1 MENNDYILFMT
12 DYRAKLVTL
21 MGLLYQNPVKYESKI
36 LQTEAMI
43 RVVDIFKQE
52 YLNSI
57 LAPLNE
63 TTFMPEIESRWTRK
77 EHS

>member
-1 MENNDYILFMT
+1 MGMENNDYLLFMT

-21 MGLLYQNPVKYESKI
+21 MGLLNQNPVKYESKI

-52 YLNSI
+52 YLNFISI
-57 LAPLNE
+57 PLNE
-63 TTFMPEIESRWTRK
+63 TAFMPEIESRWTRK
-77 EHS
+77 T